1 MFDIDYKG
9 GNTVIISTKKAT
21 LVFNPK
27 LSLVGLKDIV
37 MKDAVELSTEDRFA
51 VKNDDAK
58 LKISVP
64 GEYGVGDVDIKVISA
79 RRHIDT
85 EDQAPSSVIFKLSIG
100 DSRIA
105 VLGNVFSK
113 LSDDQLEEIGLV
125 DILIIPVGG
134 SGYTLDAVSAAK
146 LTAKIDPKVV
156 IPIHYE
162 DKDLKYEVPQESV
175 DLFLKEINA
184 PIEKVSKYKVKN
196 GNVYPSSLTA
206 VVLDRTS

>member
-21 LVFNPK
+21 LVFDPK

-37 MKDAVELSTEDRFA
+37 MKDAVELSTEDRFG

-64 GEYGVGDVDIKVISA
+64 GEYGVGDVDIKGISA